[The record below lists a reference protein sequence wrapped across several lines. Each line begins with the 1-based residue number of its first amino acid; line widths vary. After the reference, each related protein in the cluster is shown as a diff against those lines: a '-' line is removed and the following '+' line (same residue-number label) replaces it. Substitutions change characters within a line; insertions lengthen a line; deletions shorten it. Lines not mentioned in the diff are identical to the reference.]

1 MFNLER
7 LEALK
12 TNALI
17 VRNGLNESV
26 ITTSIYTEPT
36 IAQAIAVFTAC
47 DALVSNVDDYLT
59 APEEYGDRNLDLF
72 LQGMHYLFR
81 SIWTDKIGYCSVVL
95 GGCTHGVRG
104 HFGDMTDSLKE
115 QLYYEEA

>member
-72 LQGMHYLFR
+72 LQGA
-81 SIWTDKIGYCSVVL
+81 SI
-95 GGCTHGVRG
+95 VRP
-104 HFGDMTDSLKE
+104 
-115 QLYYEEA
+115 